1 MARSWY
7 RTVGAG
13 GCCLSGRIQGR
24 YPFTVKNGASASL
37 TANQGM
43 LFPVLWDYGLC
54 AQGTAAARAG
64 LVGLKSLPGF
74 VVWLS

>member
-1 MARSWY
+1 
-7 RTVGAG
+7 
-13 GCCLSGRIQGR
+13 
-24 YPFTVKNGASASL
+24 
-37 TANQGM
+37 M